1 MFCKL
6 KMEHIR
12 VKNICLRFSG
22 QNEPILKDL
31 NFTIQQGEIFCITG
45 ETGSGKSLTERTIS
59 GLLPSNTHLSGTVM
73 WKGKNFYALKEAEK
87 QCIRTNEMGFVLQN
101 SASAL
106 NPLLTC
112 RQQLRLAW
120 KTKQVSDKTLCAL
133 LKEVRLEPP
142 EKILNLYPFQLS
154 GGMKQRFLIAMGMIG
169 SPEIIF
175 FDEPTKG
182 LDDALRRDTIAL
194 IKNIHNTKKL
204 TMVLVT
210 HDLEM
215 AEEMSD
221 SLMVMHGGLIYEMG
235 NTKELFKNPC
245 HPYFK
250 NLLASLPS
258 RGMMAFEDFAL
269 LDKNLNEINNNGEA
283 VFPGEIRSKMI
294 KIGDEH
300 FVRVYEC

>member
-1 MFCKL
+1 
-6 KMEHIR
+6 MEHIS
-12 VKNICLRFSG
+12 VKNIFLKFQG
-22 QNEPILKDL
+22 QTEPILKDL
-31 NFTIQQGEIFCITG
+31 NFNIKKGEIFCITG

-59 GLLPSNTHLSGTVM
+59 GLLPADVQVSGTVM
-73 WKGKNFYALKEAEK
+73 WKGKNFYALKETEK
-87 QCIRTNEMGFVLQN
+87 QLIRKNEMGFVLQN

-112 RQQLRLAW
+112 KRQLRLAW
-120 KTKQVSDKTLCAL
+120 KTKHVTDEALCSL

-142 EKILNLYPFQLS
+142 EKILKLYPFQLS
-154 GGMKQRFLIAMGMIG
+154 GGMKQRFLIAMGIIG

-182 LDDALRRDTIAL
+182 LDNALRKDTIAL
-194 IKNIHNTKKL
+194 IKNIHKTKKL

-215 AEEMSD
+215 AEEISD

-235 NTKELFKNPC
+235 KTRELFKNPT

-258 RGMMAFEDFAL
+258 RGMNAFDDFCL
-269 LDKNLNEINNNGEA
+269 LDQNLNEIKKSKA
-283 VFPGEIRSKMI
+283 VQSKMI
-294 KIGDEH
+294 KIKDEH
-300 FVRVYEC
+300 FVRVCEC